1 MLMRMTELQD
11 LIYSCVGCYRLRIF
25 NAVWSEKN
33 NPMDVVEELKRGL
46 NGSKKFVPFWYK
58 FDETGCNYY
67 NENIQHNEYYYLHK
81 SEKQLISENVLDL
94 MNTVTQ
100 PFLLADLGCGTAEK
114 TKYFIDEYLTKESTL
129 TYMPV
134 DICKDSVET
143 TSRTLSE
150 TYAKRLIIDG
160 IVGDYHTVIPKVLN
174 YPGQKLI
181 RLSDNDRLLVTF
193 DITQEKETIEN
204 AYIDPSGFLAKVNL
218 NVLHRLNKEM
228 GANFDVSQ
236 YKYEGEFI
244 LDKDH
249 TKPGNMHRWLRS
261 LCKQTCLIDGLNM
274 KVEFE
279 KGEKLQLSEEGGT
292 SYKYTENQLNILF
305 QRSNLKIVKLWKNK
319 HCAMVLLKT
328 SC

>member
-1 MLMRMTELQD
+1 
-11 LIYSCVGCYRLRIF
+11 
-25 NAVWSEKN
+25 
-33 NPMDVVEELKRGL
+33 MDVVEELKRGL
-46 NGSKKFVPFWYK
+46 IGSKKFVPFWYK

-134 DICKDSVET
+134 DICRDSVET

-150 TYAKRLIIDG
+150 TYAKRLTIDG

-181 RLSDNDRLLVTF
+181 VWLSGLFNLPYSEQIALLSLTSQRLN
-193 DITQEKETIEN
+193 
-204 AYIDPSGFLAKVNL
+204 GFLAKVNL

-261 LCKQTCLIDGLNM
+261 LCKQTCSIDGLNM

-305 QRSNLKIVKLWKNK
+305 ERSNLKIVKLWKNK

-328 SC
+328 S

>member
-1 MLMRMTELQD
+1 
-11 LIYSCVGCYRLRIF
+11 
-25 NAVWSEKN
+25 
-33 NPMDVVEELKRGL
+33 MDVVEELKRGL
-46 NGSKKFVPFWYK
+46 IGSKKFVPFWYK

-134 DICKDSVET
+134 DICRDSVET

-150 TYAKRLIIDG
+150 TYAKRLTIDG

-181 RLSDNDRLLVTF
+181 VWLSGLFNLPYSEQIALLSLTSQRLNDNDRLLVTF

-236 YKYEGEFI
+236 YKYE
-244 LDKDH
+244 
-249 TKPGNMHRWLRS
+249 
-261 LCKQTCLIDGLNM
+261 DGLNM

-305 QRSNLKIVKLWKNK
+305 ERSNLKIVKLWKNK

-328 SC
+328 S